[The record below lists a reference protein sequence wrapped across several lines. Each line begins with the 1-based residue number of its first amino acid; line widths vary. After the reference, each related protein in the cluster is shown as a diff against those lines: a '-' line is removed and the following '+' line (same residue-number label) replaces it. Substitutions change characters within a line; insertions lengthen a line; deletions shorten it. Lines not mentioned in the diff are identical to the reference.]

1 MAISGPLDWRYLKYI
16 YLYIYKAY
24 VRAIFREYPRH
35 IFFSIVKSMLEIP
48 IFGREDFT
56 ATSQR
61 RSCGNSSAVSAKYRA
76 AGAFFRAG
84 WIWIS
89 CEHGMNFADHGQQ
102 KMGIKLMDTP
112 GVERCV

>member
-1 MAISGPLDWRYLKYI
+1 MAISGPLDWRYLQ
-16 YLYIYKAY
+16 YIYKAY

-76 AGAFFRAG
+76 AGARSVRVGYGFDV
-84 WIWIS
+84 
-89 CEHGMNFADHGQQ
+89 N
-102 KMGIKLMDTP
+102 MG
-112 GVERCV
+112 